1 MLFVIDMTNENNVA
15 HWLHNYNL
23 KVVASPVQGGYE
35 LKPEIITLGGGR
47 FNAENYEIACS
58 LKDIYPRSLVEKR
71 TFTTDALTADEF
83 GPAVKKFLEDKA
95 KMKIAPIHLI
105 VAERDFGF
113 F

>member
-1 MLFVIDMTNENNVA
+1 MTDENDAA

-23 KVVASPVQGGYE
+23 KVVASPVHGGYE
-35 LKPEIITLGGGR
+35 LNPEIITLGGGI
-47 FNAENYEIACS
+47 FNAKNYERACC
-58 LKDIYPRSLVEKR
+58 LKHIYPRSLVETR

-83 GPAVKKFLEDKA
+83 GPAVRKFLEAKA
-95 KMKIAPIHLI
+95 KMEIAPIHLI